1 MKRKRL
7 YVSDHAVLR
16 YLERHGGFE
25 IEKLRQQIAA
35 RLAPL
40 AATGAAGIKIDGVV
54 FIIRDGVDARYVTTV
69 LERDRAVL
77 SQQEG
82 GNG

>member
-1 MKRKRL
+1 MKPLR
-7 YVSDHAVLR
+7 VSDHAVPR

-25 IEKLRQQIAA
+25 IEKLRRQIAA

-40 AATGAAGIKIDGVV
+40 AATGASGIKIDGVV
-54 FIIRDGVDARYVTTV
+54 FIVREDADGRYVTTV
-69 LERDRAVL
+69 LERNRAVL
-77 SQQEG
+77 RQQQED